1 MERHGLGSRYQRL
14 LKLEKEH
21 LTQGKQL
28 SQEQIK
34 SIEKANPC
42 FKERHVESKAPGYL
56 LSQDTLYAGKLKE
69 VGKVYMQTVV
79 DTYGS
84 FAFGYLHTGKL
95 PDHAALILHNDVVP
109 FYQKHGLKIEAI
121 LTDNGR
127 EYCGRLTHH
136 HYEIYLE
143 LNGIEHRKTRIAT
156 PQTTGFAERFN
167 RTVKEEFFD
176 IALRQKLYT
185 SVEELQKDLNEW
197 LKHYNYERPHQGYR
211 NMGRRPIE
219 TIEAF
224 KKSQQSILE
233 EG

>member
-1 MERHGLGSRYQRL
+1 
-14 LKLEKEH
+14 
-21 LTQGKQL
+21 
-28 SQEQIK
+28 
-34 SIEKANPC
+34 
-42 FKERHVESKAPGYL
+42 
-56 LSQDTLYAGKLKE
+56 
-69 VGKVYMQTVV
+69 MQTVV

-84 FAFGYLHTGKL
+84 FAFGYLHAGKL
-95 PDHAALILHNDVVP
+95 PDHAALILHNDVLP

-156 PQTTGFAERFN
+156 PKTNGFAERFN
-167 RTVKEEFFD
+167 RTAKEEFFD

-185 SVEELQKDLNEW
+185 SEEELQKDLDEW

-219 TIEAF
+219 TIENF
-224 KKSQQSILE
+224 NKQIKTIHKKVNFTFEKRENGINDFLKIYNFLIKI
-233 EG
+233 